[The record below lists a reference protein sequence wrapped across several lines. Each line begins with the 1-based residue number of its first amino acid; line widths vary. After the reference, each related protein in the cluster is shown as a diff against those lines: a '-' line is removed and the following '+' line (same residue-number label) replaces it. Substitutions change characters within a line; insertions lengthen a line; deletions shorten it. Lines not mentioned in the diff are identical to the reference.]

1 MSRAILVA
9 VFLLLT
15 TGCASPLSLS
25 YDRPLQLANLQTKTL
40 KDVTVSVAILTD
52 DAAREHFGLDFGAA
66 GLSAVWISVRNE
78 SSLKLWFMRNALD
91 PDIFSPDE
99 VTLML
104 DGRHSPEQQAEIRQ
118 FLRNKSVRVLME
130 PGMITEG
137 FVYLPRVLGGRYVD
151 VRLAPDSFAVEM
163 ARRHGDGPSLPH
175 EYLDL
180 RFGFSVPLP
189 DGIFDYERLDP
200 LHTYA
205 GRELTNVSE
214 SEFRRR
220 LDSLPCCATNKDG
233 SREGDPLN
241 LVIVGDSGQVLN
253 SLSRA
258 GWSFTHRITPESI
271 QKLVSAAT
279 SGGSY
284 PVAPVSSLYNFS
296 RKQDFALQ
304 RSRLNI
310 VQRNHLRLWLAP
322 FLYEDKQ
329 VWVGQVSRDIGIK
342 LTPKSPTLTTHVI
355 DPEVDLTREYFLHSL
370 LAEGLV
376 RRFGFVSGSR
386 EASPEAPAV
395 NLTDDSYFSDGLRLV
410 VELST
415 DPVAYRD
422 VRNFLWEQPAPPLAE
437 GQSAEASGSVRPIEF
452 APKPETTP

>member
-1 MSRAILVA
+1 MQS
-9 VFLLLT
+9 
-15 TGCASPLSLS
+15 
-25 YDRPLQLANLQTKTL
+25 KTL

-52 DAAREHFGLDFGAA
+52 DAAQEHFGFDFGAA
-66 GLSAVWISVRNE
+66 GLSAVWLSIRNE
-78 SSLKLWFMRNALD
+78 SALKLWFMRNALD

-104 DGRHSPEQQAEIRQ
+104 DGHYSAEQQEAIRQ

-137 FVYLPRVLGGRYVD
+137 FVYLPKVLGGRYID
-151 VRLAPDSFAVEM
+151 IRLAPDAFAVEM
-163 ARRHGDGPSLPH
+163 ARRRGDTQSLPH

-200 LHTYA
+200 GHTYA
-205 GRELTNVSE
+205 GRSLPSLSE
-214 SEFRRR
+214 AEFRQR
-220 LDSLPCCATNKDG
+220 LESLPCCAFNQDG

-241 LVIVGDSGQVLN
+241 LVIVGESDDVLN

-271 QKLVSAAT
+271 QKLVSAAA

-284 PVAPVSSLYNFS
+284 PVAPVSGLYAFE

-304 RSRLNI
+304 RSRRNI

-322 FLYEDKQ
+322 FLYDGQQ
-329 VWVGQVSRDIGIK
+329 VWVGQISRDIGIK
-342 LTPKSPTLTTHVI
+342 LTPESPTLTTHII

-386 EASPEAPAV
+386 RANPDAPAV
-395 NLTDDSYFSDGLRLV
+395 NLTDDPYFSDGLRLV

-422 VRNFLWEQPAPPLAE
+422 VRNFLWEQSSPPLAE
-437 GQSAEASGSVRPIEF
+437 GQSEAARRNVRPIGT
-452 APKPETTP
+452 APKGQDAP